1 MKVTFYVNAMVLLES
16 NETKVLC
23 DPWITF
29 GNNSDSIYYNFPENP
44 FSKKDIENL
53 KPDYIY
59 ISHSHPD
66 HYDPKTLNCFSKKTP
81 VIIAKFKY
89 DFLRRN
95 LQAIGFENIII
106 SDPIKGLPLNNKD
119 HCWIIPAAETPELDS
134 VATFRLGS
142 KSAVNLNDNILNIE
156 QSNLLKKQ
164 LGNVDLALIP
174 YTGYGP
180 YPMCYDN
187 LKDDEKAR
195 AALEKKISKYDEF
208 ITQISLL
215 QPDFVLPFGG
225 GVALGSYNV
234 KRLKYSGMGIPDEA
248 VRIAKNDL
256 DFEGLLL
263 SPGSCYDINSR
274 ELKKGYP
281 QPTEKQNELYLE
293 ALEKK
298 PDFFEQGGKF
308 YIEESQQK
316 DVIRLLQTARQ
327 KQKKWQDMK
336 EIVSEKV
343 FFIDIKKNYLYRF
356 SLANVEVSK
365 VQHDAIKDEAYE
377 IFRMPY
383 SLLIGLLTGLYKI
396 SDVEDSH
403 ISYFRKPNTYDPDL
417 HNLMNHL
424 HL

>member
-1 MKVTFYVNAMVLLES
+1 M
-16 NETKVLC
+16 
-23 DPWITF
+23 I
-29 GNNSDSIYYNFPENP
+29 
-44 FSKKDIENL
+44 
-53 KPDYIY
+53 PD
-59 ISHSHPD
+59 
-66 HYDPKTLNCFSKKTP
+66 
-81 VIIAKFKY
+81 
-89 DFLRRN
+89 
-95 LQAIGFENIII
+95 E
-106 SDPIKGLPLNNKD
+106 IKGLALNNQD
-119 HCWIIPAAETPELDS
+119 HCWIVPAAEQPELDS

-156 QSNLLKKQ
+156 QSSLIKRQ
-164 LGNVDLALIP
+164 LENVDLALIA

-187 LKDDEKAR
+187 LKEDEKAK

-208 ITQISLL
+208 KTQIGIL

-234 KRLKYSGMGIPDEA
+234 KRLKYSGMGTPDEA
-248 VRIAKNDL
+248 VRIARNDL

-263 SPGSCYDINSR
+263 SPGSSYDIISR
-274 ELKKGYP
+274 DLKKGYP

-293 ALEKK
+293 VLEKK

-327 KQKKWQDMK
+327 KQKKWQDIK

-356 SLANVEVSK
+356 SLANSEVAK
-365 VQHDAIKDEAYE
+365 VKHDAIKDEAYE